1 MEVLEGFLP
10 LCNGDLVLTGKAL
23 PALQS
28 AVPDFSSGPI
38 YIYRKFIRCVL
49 VKNIFLKKNIKI
61 IFLLLLKNH

>member
-38 YIYRKFIRCVL
+38 YIESLFGVYLLKIYFL
-49 VKNIFLKKNIKI
+49 KNILK
-61 IFLLLLKNH
+61 

>member
-38 YIYRKFIRCVL
+38 YIYIESLFGVYLLKIF
-49 VKNIFLKKNIKI
+49 FLKKI
-61 IFLLLLKNH
+61 LK